1 MSLEEAL
8 QQQEERVDALLKGAT
23 RYVSTLKGWKKACQQ
38 GHISNMQK
46 AASSASEL
54 ASGLPEATSE
64 SSGAWDFDVRAYLEG
79 DSWRRELQETA
90 AERFGLRILEDDE
103 SLISSPVT
111 VRAQPGR
118 GALALGKVS
127 WPLIRPRVVAAE
139 LRRLRDR
146 TAAANSQDF
155 LESLLNA
162 AIYLSSKENPVAKF
176 RDIYDLFSLTPG
188 YRKENPPAAFGQQI
202 YALHRSDL
210 RTTRGGRKFEIE
222 YATGKAKERDIF
234 TVLSEDGRPL
244 RYYNIWFK

>member
-8 QQQEERVDALLKGAT
+8 QAQEERVDALLKGAT
-23 RYVSTLKGWKKACQQ
+23 RYVSALKGWKKACQQ

-46 AASSASEL
+46 AAASAGEM
-54 ASGLPEATSE
+54 ASGLPQATSE
-64 SSGAWDFDVRAYLEG
+64 TAESWDFDVRGYLENG
-79 DSWRRELQETA
+79 QWRQELQATA
-90 AERFGLRILEDDE
+90 SERFGLRVLEDDE

-118 GALALGKVS
+118 GTLALGKVN

-146 TAAANSQDF
+146 AAAANSQDF

-162 AIYLSSKENPVAKF
+162 AIYLSSKDDPVAKF
-176 RDIYDLFSLTPG
+176 RDIYDLFCLTPG

-202 YALHRSDL
+202 YALHRSGL

-244 RYYNIWFK
+244 RYFNIWFK